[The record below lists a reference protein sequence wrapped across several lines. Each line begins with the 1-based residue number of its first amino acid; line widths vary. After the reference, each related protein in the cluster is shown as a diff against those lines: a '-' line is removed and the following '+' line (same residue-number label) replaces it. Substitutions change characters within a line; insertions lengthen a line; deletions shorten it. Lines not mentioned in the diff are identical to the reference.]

1 MDIVVLGLEV
11 LFFAL
16 SIAYIKICDIL

>member
-1 MDIVVLGLEV
+1 MDIVVIGLEI

-16 SIAYIKICDIL
+16 SIAYIKVCDIL

>member
-1 MDIVVLGLEV
+1 MDIVVIGLEI

-16 SIAYIKICDIL
+16 SIAYIKVCNIL

>member
-1 MDIVVLGLEV
+1 MDIVVIGLEI

-16 SIAYIKICDIL
+16 SIAYVKVCDIL